1 MVRVVQASSH
11 TTYTQGVHE
20 GREWVCRL
28 QFYYANEESFYCR
41 LLEGED
47 GRIPAGAQAHQVV
60 FLPPMSGL
68 AEREYRKEPGEI
80 GVLIGEGQTAQVLRN
95 LCWRLFSQQDKE
107 PWRRLVAHMGDLF
120 QIDLLEPG
128 YVKERGELTLGYRER
143 SGVELDISAVG
154 RGTQQVLLLLSYLLL
169 NPAAVLLLDEPD
181 AHLEILRQRDV
192 YNVLTEIASTQGSQ
206 IVAASHSEVIMHEAA
221 ERDVVLAFVGQP
233 HRIDTRSSRAQV
245 RKAIETIRIS
255 DYYLAEQT
263 GWMLYLEGSTDLAIL
278 ARLADRLG
286 HPAARFLTRSV
297 PVNYLGTNL
306 PQSARDHF
314 QGLREARPDLV
325 GFALFDRLDKELHA
339 GSQLV
344 EAMWGCREIENLIV
358 TPASLRAFAVAGL
371 RDDELFGFGEKHRR
385 LEVLDS
391 CVTELKGA
399 LALTGRPDPWGPDI
413 KVTDEFLDP
422 LFKRFYERL
431 GTPQQTFKRDYHGL
445 ADCVSLA
452 ELSGEVVEVLD
463 RLFSV
468 AERAR
473 PAG

>member
-1 MVRVVQASSH
+1 M
-11 TTYTQGVHE
+11 
-20 GREWVCRL
+20 
-28 QFYYANEESFYCR
+28 
-41 LLEGED
+41 
-47 GRIPAGAQAHQVV
+47 
-60 FLPPMSGL
+60 
-68 AEREYRKEPGEI
+68 
-80 GVLIGEGQTAQVLRN
+80 
-95 LCWRLFSQQDKE
+95 
-107 PWRRLVAHMGDLF
+107 
-120 QIDLLEPG
+120 
-128 YVKERGELTLGYRER
+128 
-143 SGVELDISAVG
+143 
-154 RGTQQVLLLLSYLLL
+154 
-169 NPAAVLLLDEPD
+169 
-181 AHLEILRQRDV
+181 
-192 YNVLTEIASTQGSQ
+192 
-206 IVAASHSEVIMHEAA
+206 
-221 ERDVVLAFVGQP
+221 VLAFVGQP